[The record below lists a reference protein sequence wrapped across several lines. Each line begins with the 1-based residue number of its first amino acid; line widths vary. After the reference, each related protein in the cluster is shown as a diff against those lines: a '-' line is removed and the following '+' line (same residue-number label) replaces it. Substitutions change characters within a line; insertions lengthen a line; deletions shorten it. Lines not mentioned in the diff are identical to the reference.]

1 MLHHLA
7 QILVHLGRLLLV
19 WSEKQSQLRALSG
32 GPLAIYSFEQHMRN
46 IAEQT
51 SIPLVALKPDRA
63 TFHPSFKGRSYVTV
77 LFHQCSTIAVGM
89 FSNICFPPGGI
100 PPQVCDM
107 ILGLAHPGDGFR
119 LVPSDGPDGSFVIAD
134 SCGRASELT
143 PGAFSQRTEKMMLV
157 LALLDSSIIE
167 RGLAVDRRGIPS

>member
-1 MLHHLA
+1 VLHHLA

-32 GPLAIYSFEQHMRN
+32 GPPAIYSFEQHMRN
-46 IAEQT
+46 LAEQT
-51 SIPLVALKPDRA
+51 SIPLVALKPDCA

-77 LFHQCSTIAVGM
+77 LFHQGSTIAVGM

-107 ILGLAHPGDGFR
+107 IRGLAQPSDGFR
-119 LVPSDGPDGSFVIAD
+119 LVPTDGPEGSFVIAD
-134 SCGRASELT
+134 SSGPASELT
-143 PGAFSQRTEKMMLV
+143 PEAFSQRMEKMMLV
-157 LALLDSSIIE
+157 LALLDAIIME
-167 RGLAVDRRGIPS
+167 RGLSCESGGMHS